1 MANVI
6 HIPGVKLTIKNVGIN
21 KLSSVMSIKMK
32 LPVKRIIEYVDNN
45 NVTLLIKEN
54 LYPIFLLNL
63 KDFLSEIE

>member
-1 MANVI
+1 M